1 MGFFSR
7 LIVPEIDRLQTEL
20 AQAKEE
26 RDWYRDRCNES
37 GGERLKAE
45 SALRSEINRNRK
57 REDLLQGQILE
68 LAGGKRL
75 PVRIEEKKPEETPEG
90 LSPMAEQALRDR
102 AREYCTQR
110 YNEADITEEKIDEV
124 FEMMKLDPEEWLKD

>member
-7 LIVPEIDRLQTEL
+7 LISPEIDRLSSEL
-20 AQAKEE
+20 AQAKKE
-26 RDWYRDRCNES
+26 RDWFEARCEQL
-37 GGERLKAE
+37 GGERLRALAAE
-45 SALRSEINRNRK
+45 RSEINRNRK

-110 YNEADITEEKIDEV
+110 YNEADITTEKIDEV
-124 FEMMKLDPEEWLKD
+124 FEMMKADPEEWLKD